1 MTRRD
6 GARNGSWNPERAA
19 RPGNG
24 LMTKR
29 TKVLSG
35 EAARKYFRTLF
46 AADPGQTPASASR
59 LADTCVR
66 EIAELRVR
74 MPVVASRTASLATAT
89 PTKDLTPP
97 AVASARD
104 GAEPDPVAAPHSTPA
119 EVVGPPAAA
128 APPVQPPEPARG
140 PEPVPAAPQQTPV
153 AELPPTEPTFDPFA
167 FSLIVALR
175 RDGPVALLARL
186 IAIDDVARLREIA
199 KAQHVGIPAGADD
212 VAAIAAA
219 IVAGTERRVAHREA
233 AAS

>member
-1 MTRRD
+1 
-6 GARNGSWNPERAA
+6 
-19 RPGNG
+19 
-24 LMTKR
+24 MTKR

-74 MPVVASRTASLATAT
+74 MPVVAIRTSSHAAVT
-89 PTKDLTPP
+89 PTKSLTPP
-97 AVASARD
+97 AVASAGD
-104 GAEPDPVAAPHSTPA
+104 GAEPDPVAAPQST
-119 EVVGPPAAA
+119 
-128 APPVQPPEPARG
+128 
-140 PEPVPAAPQQTPV
+140 PAAPQQMPA
-153 AELPPTEPTFDPFA
+153 AELPPPEPAFDPFA

-186 IAIDDVARLREIA
+186 IAIGDVARLHDIA
-199 KAQHVGIPAGADD
+199 KAQHVGIPAGADG